1 MPAIDHSD
9 VCSRSYGSLVRGY
22 DSVVVFD
29 RIREPWSADRST
41 PFAEVA
47 NRAALQT
54 VPRTVNT
61 GIGAVFLLTALAV
74 LVGSVPIMRA
84 PLRHRLARSRCRAK
98 PEKPSVRQR
107 P

>member
-1 MPAIDHSD
+1 
-9 VCSRSYGSLVRGY
+9 
-22 DSVVVFD
+22 
-29 RIREPWSADRST
+29 
-41 PFAEVA
+41 
-47 NRAALQT
+47 
-54 VPRTVNT
+54 
-61 GIGAVFLLTALAV
+61 VFLLTALAV